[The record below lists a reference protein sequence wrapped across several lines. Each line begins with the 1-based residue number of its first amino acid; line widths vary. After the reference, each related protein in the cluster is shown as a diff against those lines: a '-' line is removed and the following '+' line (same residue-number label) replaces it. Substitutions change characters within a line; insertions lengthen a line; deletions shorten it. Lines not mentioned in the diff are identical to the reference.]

1 MPVLLLEL
9 LFMKQLPEESR
20 EIMKYR
26 DYNDYELLSYISEQ
40 NEDAE
45 EILYKKYKPM
55 IVSFAKK
62 IFPYVS
68 NSGLELNDLIQEGM
82 LGLNQAMKYYDDH
95 KENSFY
101 TFAKTCTERKI
112 LTLVSNQRRFKHKI
126 LNESLSIDI
135 SNPDKGYGMDI
146 FLKDNSTDP
155 ELILISKER
164 EAQLIEKVHQV
175 LTNFEDEVFTLRM
188 NQFSYQ
194 EISAILDK
202 DKKAIDNALQRIR
215 IKIKKIL
222 DELNK
227 D

>member
-68 NSGLELNDLIQEGM
+68 NSGLELND
-82 LGLNQAMKYYDDH
+82 
-95 KENSFY
+95 
-101 TFAKTCTERKI
+101 
-112 LTLVSNQRRFKHKI
+112 
-126 LNESLSIDI
+126 
-135 SNPDKGYGMDI
+135 
-146 FLKDNSTDP
+146 
-155 ELILISKER
+155 
-164 EAQLIEKVHQV
+164 
-175 LTNFEDEVFTLRM
+175 
-188 NQFSYQ
+188 
-194 EISAILDK
+194 
-202 DKKAIDNALQRIR
+202 
-215 IKIKKIL
+215 
-222 DELNK
+222 
-227 D
+227 

>member
-1 MPVLLLEL
+1 
-9 LFMKQLPEESR
+9 
-20 EIMKYR
+20 MKYR

>member
-1 MPVLLLEL
+1 
-9 LFMKQLPEESR
+9 MKQLPEESR